1 MPMPG
6 CRGRMR
12 YAHELEIACGYY
24 FHKEANVSSHAVA
37 FEFFRAQMYDEY
49 ICALFYFFKNGFVHS
64 VFHTKT
70 FLTAWIK
77 VRCKNALP

>member
-24 FHKEANVSSHAVA
+24 FQKEANVSSHAVA
-37 FEFFRAQMYDEY
+37 FEFFSEHRCTMSISVLFLYKENH
-49 ICALFYFFKNGFVHS
+49 ALD
-64 VFHTKT
+64 
-70 FLTAWIK
+70 AWFNK
-77 VRCKNALP
+77 AYGGE